1 MSYISLLLIFIQII
15 ISSFNISIIFLSNKK
30 EVYIDIDNHIS
41 EYENDCD
48 FSNFTTDIKLLAFYI
63 PEIKKHYETQ
73 NNNHSF
79 LEYSKIIMPIHKT
92 NNLPQNYKNEII
104 RESEYYQIPDI
115 KRFLYQI
122 ELAKSHGIY
131 GFAIYYNLIFQKQL
145 LKKFIVTFL
154 NNKTIEFHFLLI
166 LNFQRIYKEEN
177 INENKNFVQ
186 KIIKD
191 IKDYLVDFRYI
202 KINKKPALGIYE
214 PEKIS
219 KLEEIVEFLRKK
231 SKEFG
236 IGEIF
241 IILFKKKSTNNYFS
255 KLNLFDA
262 YYEFPTINNL
272 KTRFLNKK
280 KVLPYSQILYKNAEY
295 KDENLKLL
303 QFRGNMPLFDENF
316 GNNESYAFDYYS
328 PEQFYIL
335 NKIFIEWTVK
345 KYDSKLQFIFIN
357 SLNEWNKGKLFE
369 NDKKYGYSLL
379 NSLSKALFN
388 LSYINNYNL
397 INLNKSTT
405 IAIQAHVYYEDLIS
419 EIIQKTNNI
428 PVSFDLYVSTDSE
441 YKKKYI
447 TNYILNHSIANKFE
461 IGIFNNKGRDVL
473 PLLIQLRR
481 KIKKYKYFCHI
492 HTKKSLHN
500 NFGDEWRNYLFNNL
514 LGDKAIIS
522 EILTEFEDK
531 MNLGIIFPEI
541 YYKVFITYGKNI
553 LGANLKSM
561 ESVLK
566 KIAPYLKISI
576 KNLDFPMGNMF
587 WAKVKSVFQIFHLN
601 LYEQFPKENKQID
614 GTIMHGIERI
624 WIYLVKYNHFYYKKI
639 FKHL

>member
-1 MSYISLLLIFIQII
+1 M
-15 ISSFNISIIFLSNKK
+15 
-30 EVYIDIDNHIS
+30 
-41 EYENDCD
+41 
-48 FSNFTTDIKLLAFYI
+48 
-63 PEIKKHYETQ
+63 
-73 NNNHSF
+73 
-79 LEYSKIIMPIHKT
+79 
-92 NNLPQNYKNEII
+92 
-104 RESEYYQIPDI
+104 
-115 KRFLYQI
+115 
-122 ELAKSHGIY
+122 
-131 GFAIYYNLIFQKQL
+131 
-145 LKKFIVTFL
+145 
-154 NNKTIEFHFLLI
+154 
-166 LNFQRIYKEEN
+166 
-177 INENKNFVQ
+177 
-186 KIIKD
+186 
-191 IKDYLVDFRYI
+191 
-202 KINKKPALGIYE
+202 
-214 PEKIS
+214 
-219 KLEEIVEFLRKK
+219 
-231 SKEFG
+231 
-236 IGEIF
+236 
-241 IILFKKKSTNNYFS
+241 
-255 KLNLFDA
+255 FDA

-461 IGIFNNKGRDVL
+461 IGIFNNTYFY
-473 PLLIQLRR
+473 LLL
-481 KIKKYKYFCHI
+481 
-492 HTKKSLHN
+492 
-500 NFGDEWRNYLFNNL
+500 
-514 LGDKAIIS
+514 
-522 EILTEFEDK
+522 
-531 MNLGIIFPEI
+531 
-541 YYKVFITYGKNI
+541 
-553 LGANLKSM
+553 
-561 ESVLK
+561 
-566 KIAPYLKISI
+566 
-576 KNLDFPMGNMF
+576 
-587 WAKVKSVFQIFHLN
+587 
-601 LYEQFPKENKQID
+601 
-614 GTIMHGIERI
+614 
-624 WIYLVKYNHFYYKKI
+624 
-639 FKHL
+639 